1 MDWIKIETAEGRTCF
16 APGESVSGTVSWGL
30 AEEPRSVE
38 LRLFWYT
45 QGKGTQ
51 DVGVVET
58 VPFDGPG
65 ARDRRTFEV
74 RLPWQP
80 YSFSGVLISLSWAL
94 EVVVEP
100 DARAE
105 RLILVV
111 SPSGSEILLSAAPQ
125 PVATR

>member
-1 MDWIKIETAEGRTCF
+1 MEWIKIETAENRTF
-16 APGESVSGTVSWGL
+16 LPGERVPGTVSWEL
-30 AEEPRSVE
+30 AEDPASVE

-45 QGKGTQ
+45 AGKGDQ
-51 DVGVVET
+51 DIGVVET

-74 RLPWQP
+74 RLPWEP
-80 YSFSGVLISLSWAL
+80 YSFSGTLISLIWAL
-94 EVVVEP
+94 EAVVEP
-100 DARAE
+100 GARAE
-105 RLILVV
+105 RLLLIV